1 MYRYTI
7 KLTLVVYSL
16 TLLIFLLGSCNWDE
30 FTSFCVQT
38 GLLTSSGKNRS
49 SNYALEQYVIEYQE
63 QILERDHILS
73 AYRYVSLMRH
83 IPELRKIVVIA
94 EDADNVMVF
103 DEKFRIHAQLYPYK
117 IQTLGSFSTKL
128 ETEIKEKQCVIVHNQ
143 NVNIVQLLLMKQV
156 NFAYGIFM

>member
-1 MYRYTI
+1 
-7 KLTLVVYSL
+7 
-16 TLLIFLLGSCNWDE
+16 
-30 FTSFCVQT
+30 
-38 GLLTSSGKNRS
+38 
-49 SNYALEQYVIEYQE
+49 
-63 QILERDHILS
+63 
-73 AYRYVSLMRH
+73 MRH